1 MAALALKKPVVLK
14 VKACRECQNDDLR
27 EGVHDLINS
36 LKRFLARRNSRNAFI
51 PVYPKGACGFWGI
64 ESTAFEGAMSTVKR
78 GAEEL
83 LSDIDEQG
91 RVSHYRAILLET
103 LREIPEAERPEVT
116 WLTLTEDG
124 NCRGCEICSKM
135 CPHGAIELRIPEYA
149 AEQKRREVER
159 EVKRRK
165 MPVIVEP
172 FEDDSSDE
180 FSFTY
185 QAAPAGFRLRR

>member
-1 MAALALKKPVVLK
+1 M
-14 VKACRECQNDDLR
+14 KACRECQNDDLR
-27 EGVHDLINS
+27 EGVHGPDQQPEALFFGPENP
-36 LKRFLARRNSRNAFI
+36 RNAFI
-51 PVYPKGACGFWGI
+51 PVYPKGGVQGSGA
-64 ESTAFEGAMSTVKR
+64 SKRTAFEGAMSTVKR

-103 LREIPEAERPEVT
+103 LREFSRGERPEVT
-116 WLTLTEDG
+116 WSTLTEDG
-124 NCRGCEICSKM
+124 NCCDARFTRKCAPMARLSCVFPNMLRSKS
-135 CPHGAIELRIPEYA
+135 A
-149 AEQKRREVER
+149 ASRAC

-185 QAAPAGFRLRR
+185 WAAPAGTSDSVR